1 MTKIFIKPAAGRRVR
16 LHDGRL
22 VPPEGWEVDND
33 AIWQRRLRDGDVVL
47 AAAPA
52 SASAAAS
59 SSSPPKGLATDKPE
73 TGA

>member
-22 VPPEGWEVDND
+22 MPQEGWEVDDD

-47 AAAPA
+47 GAAPA
-52 SASAAAS
+52 PNQAPQSGTAAS
-59 SSSPPKGLATDKPE
+59 GLAGTDKE
-73 TGA
+73 KGA